1 MPWHGITLPPPRAVP
16 GLLAEAVRGFGED
29 RAPRKAAALAFYTLF
44 SLAPLLIISIAIAGM
59 VFGADAARGEI
70 VGQLRGLVGTES
82 ATAIEAVLQN
92 ASRPGAG
99 PVAAVVGLL
108 TLLFGAT
115 TAFAELKAG
124 LDEIW
129 QAPPEKMQG
138 FVYTLRS
145 RLLSFGLILAV
156 GFLLMVSL
164 VFSAA
169 VSALQRWWHLEDAT
183 GVLLQ
188 SANLL
193 LSFGLV
199 VAMFAVIY
207 KLLPSVRVAWADVL
221 VGAVATALLFT
232 VGKFFIG
239 LYLGHSAVASTYG
252 AAGSVILVMM
262 WVYYSALIFL
272 FGAEFTK
279 AFARRFG
286 SHSIP

>member
-239 LYLGHSAVASTYG
+239 LYLGHSAVTSTYG
-252 AAGSVILVMM
+252 AAGSVILVML

-279 AFARRFG
+279 VFARRYG
-286 SHSIP
+286 SHSTP